1 MLHLICNKDLLERNF
16 YKVTN
21 SILIIFTSVTG
32 PTASVHGLMLSIYY
46 SFNMRFAAFLNP
58 LVLPATFTLTATY
71 SLVIPPYLT
80 PVVNFI

>member
-1 MLHLICNKDLLERNF
+1 MLHVICNNDHSERNF

-21 SILIIFTSVTG
+21 SVIIIATSVTG

-46 SFNMRFAAFLNP
+46 SFNMRFVAFLNL
-58 LVLPATFTLTATY
+58 LVLPSTSSLTATY